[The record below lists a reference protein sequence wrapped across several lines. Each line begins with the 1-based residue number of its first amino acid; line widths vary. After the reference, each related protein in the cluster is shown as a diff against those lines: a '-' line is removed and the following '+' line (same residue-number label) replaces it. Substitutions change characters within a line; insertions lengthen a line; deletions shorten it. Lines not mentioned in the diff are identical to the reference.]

1 MRMHLTPQ
9 RPTRRA
15 GLTRRKV
22 LAGGVLTVGFALA
35 GWQSPTRAGGIGG
48 ARSVDPNAVDTFLS
62 VNGDGTV
69 TLYCGKV
76 DLGQGLRIAMRQIA
90 GEELGIGVDKIKY
103 VEGDTA
109 LTPDQ
114 GRTSGSSGIQRGG
127 TQIRRAA
134 ATARAGLIALAA
146 QRLNVNPDDL
156 IAEGGVVRS
165 KSGANNGG
173 SNGGTGIRFADLVA
187 GGNFNLKL
195 DPKAPLKNPAT
206 YSLVGKPLPR
216 PDVPAKCTGTF
227 TYMQDFSLPGMV
239 HARVIRPPAIG
250 AKLIAVDETSIKN
263 LPGASVVRIQDF
275 LAVIA
280 DDEWTAVRAA
290 GTLRAQWSEW
300 SGLPAQDKLVA
311 TLRAKT
317 DLTDEMLVSRGG
329 EQAGNYGAL
338 SRSASY
344 YWPMQSHGSIGPSC
358 AVADVDK
365 EAATVWTA
373 SQGTHGNRKTFARFL
388 RLPEDQVRLIYLE
401 GAGCYGMNGHEDAA
415 ADAAILS
422 QAIGRPVRVQWSR
435 QDEHGWDPKGPPQL
449 LDISGVVDSTGRIRE
464 WRTEMWLPQTTKGLS
479 DIPLLGPAAAGLDDV
494 RGLQPGAISQ
504 NTDPPYA
511 ADKVEVLAHWLK
523 DAPLRPA
530 PIRSPGKPA
539 NCFAVESF
547 TDELAS
553 AAGLD
558 PIEFRLRGL
567 DDKRGVEAIK
577 RAAALMNWQSRPSPG
592 SGKNAGNGAAVM
604 RGRGFAYVHYKHS
617 ESYVAMGIDVA
628 VERASG
634 RIKVERVACAFD
646 CGQII
651 NPDGA
656 RAQVEGSILQTL
668 SRVLLEEVQFDQS
681 RVTSVDWNSY
691 PILRFSD
698 VPQIEIELI
707 DRPTEAPVGAGEAA
721 CTTVGAAL
729 ANAVFDATGA
739 RLRTVPFTPE
749 RVKAALGAA

>member
-114 GRTSGSSGIQRGG
+114 GRTSGSNGIQRGG

-300 SGLPAQDKLVA
+300 SGLPAQNKLVA